1 MNKAFIRFSD
11 GEEAGAERQHCMGN
25 ELLDFLPYEESVGGE
40 SWVAEECSVDK
51 EMYQISE

>member
-11 GEEAGAERQHCMGN
+11 GEESESERQHCMGN

-40 SWVAEECSVDK
+40 S
-51 EMYQISE
+51 